1 MGEEKKPEIC
11 DASIHQFPERSER
24 TGEFWDMASD
34 LNPEMVVFDGPEETN
49 LFDNCIIGIGERIGQ
64 PAVLVYEEERMI
76 ETLYKSGW
84 SYEETIEWLYI
95 NTFGMYVGEGTPI
108 ILKMAEMAPFFQTG
122 GGTIR
127 PSI

>member
-1 MGEEKKPEIC
+1 
-11 DASIHQFPERSER
+11 
-24 TGEFWDMASD
+24 MASD